1 MAKVKFL
8 IVKVDDSV
16 VLARAASD
24 GKDKDIQLF
33 GNVPQDLMPGT
44 IVICNGKWK
53 FDSKSGFHFVSDN
66 YEIKRKGIGST
77 LKIVCT
83 INTRAIKRDGFEIL
97 INGVSF
103 GYHKITSDGFMIE
116 VPLCEGTNKMEFAR
130 GRDYDTLRLPPLQ
143 PHNSYIV
150 QISISLF
157 AAKYVVTDKDG
168 QLIKNDSA
176 STLSLIFAA
185 IIPLWGLL
193 YGIRNIMIGH
203 RIAAKLTFAITF
215 LALYCWIMV
224 SAAILG
230 PYTPPILYA
239 LAGPGMFLL

>member
-66 YEIKRKGIGST
+66 YEIKRKGTGST

-83 INTRAIKRDGFEIL
+83 IKTRAIKCDKFKIL

-103 GYHKITSDGFMIE
+103 GYHKITSDGFMAE
-116 VPLCEGTNKMEFAR
+116 VPLCEGTNIMEFAR

-143 PHNSYIV
+143 PHNSYTV
-150 QISISLF
+150 HISLSLF

-203 RIAAKLTFAITF
+203 RIAAKLTFVITF
-215 LALYCWIMV
+215 LAFYCWMIA
-224 SAAILG
+224 SAAIFR
-230 PYTPPILYA
+230 PNPQPILYA

>member
-66 YEIKRKGIGST
+66 YEIKRKGTGST

-83 INTRAIKRDGFEIL
+83 IKTRATRRDGFEIL

-103 GYHKITSDGFMIE
+103 GYHKITSDGFI
-116 VPLCEGTNKMEFAR
+116 
-130 GRDYDTLRLPPLQ
+130 
-143 PHNSYIV
+143 
-150 QISISLF
+150 
-157 AAKYVVTDKDG
+157 
-168 QLIKNDSA
+168 
-176 STLSLIFAA
+176 
-185 IIPLWGLL
+185 
-193 YGIRNIMIGH
+193 
-203 RIAAKLTFAITF
+203 
-215 LALYCWIMV
+215 
-224 SAAILG
+224 
-230 PYTPPILYA
+230 
-239 LAGPGMFLL
+239 